1 MSKFTPAIPSKP
13 ETFTMVL
20 PGVNEEAHKLSEEL
34 LLKNNK
40 EFHIFFNEKKFHNHF
55 VHHILAAYSFGADKE
70 KLQEIFEIHAKTQRP
85 LPPSTRKITRENYK
99 EYLDKADAYPDFL
112 VFFQSE
118 VDKYGMLDT
127 VRRWVWHGDFLAR
140 TLAGLF
146 HPLIHIGYGLE
157 FELPSIVAEGL
168 SMTACTEASYSQI
181 IPHLPKLQTG
191 SLTSVQIQSYAENA
205 GSSARGLA
213 SQLIS
218 MLSDKVSGL
227 GINDPMASPSHTSNT
242 TTTKDDAAIDS
253 HLSTIPPYLRENK
266 LFEIFAKIKH
276 DPAFDGIVSPE
287 LNNEFHKVLSNPNV
301 TSRIKH
307 YVQLWHLDQNQKDI
321 QSKFKDLHLF
331 SALALGAAAIRED
344 HPGVIKLDFF
354 LMHALTSSEFVHQ
367 YLSHITPSEA
377 VILLHGQ
384 LASFIVAYIVANR
397 PTLNV
402 EGLLKYKSSLDN
414 IKTNNPWTMAIDKSL
429 DCKEAHVIKSVR
441 SCAVGQVISGR
452 HQDVRLNE
460 IWLKVAKMCIEVDG
474 NWTFG
479 VGFDEKWE

>member
-1 MSKFTPAIPSKP
+1 
-13 ETFTMVL
+13 
-20 PGVNEEAHKLSEEL
+20 
-34 LLKNNK
+34 
-40 EFHIFFNEKKFHNHF
+40 
-55 VHHILAAYSFGADKE
+55 
-70 KLQEIFEIHAKTQRP
+70 
-85 LPPSTRKITRENYK
+85 
-99 EYLDKADAYPDFL
+99 
-112 VFFQSE
+112 
-118 VDKYGMLDT
+118 MLDT

-242 TTTKDDAAIDS
+242 ATTKDDAAIDS

-354 LMHALTSSEFVHQ
+354 LMHALTSAEFVHQ

-384 LASFIVAYIVANR
+384 LASFIVAYIVVNR